1 MPLGLGRLKL
11 VPVVAAGMLAIATG
25 ISAGDLPSQFAGN
38 LLGMVVDSLGTP
50 QMGASVTLFDR
61 YDRMVHREV
70 TGADGRFGFL
80 GLAPSSYSIRASA
93 DSLLPAMRN
102 KIAIRAGLSSVLQIR
117 MAAIFSSIE
126 VKYTKPTT
134 AMTDDWKWVLRASAA
149 TRPVTRVLA
158 GASRGRSASAED
170 PAKIFTGTRGLVSL
184 SAGDAG
190 SLLSDSSIADFGTS
204 FALATT
210 MYGRNQLT
218 VSGIFGQSL
227 TTGMPTMGLRA
238 TYSRSDPEGLASLPE
253 ITVMAQQFY
262 LPGRLMSAPGPGGA
276 QAVRSSSLSY
286 YDTVD
291 FFGGVHLEY
300 GSAFDAISYFDH
312 VNRVSPYAR
321 LTTALGDAGSLA
333 VTYSSGGS
341 PNELYLHQYGD
352 GADLADTIGAIA
364 SVPSF
369 SMRSNRLALERTQ
382 NYEVGY
388 SKVAGR
394 RTYAISAFYESVNN
408 GRLHVLGDLSALNAA
423 DLLPDISTT
432 TTLLNMGHYNR
443 NGVMAS
449 IDQKLN
455 DNVEFGIAGGTM
467 GGFLPTS
474 VGTSG
479 SAFFPRSNYPV
490 ASVNVR
496 LIVPSAGTR
505 IITEYEYVA
514 GTALVPE
521 HIFSTQRLYAEPG
534 LNIIVRQPLPSLFG
548 MGKLEL
554 SGDIRN
560 LLAQGYL
567 PLGTADGHQTMLLAC
582 PRTVRGG
589 LNIIF

>member
-1 MPLGLGRLKL
+1 
-11 VPVVAAGMLAIATG
+11 MLAVATG

-61 YDRMVHREV
+61 YDRVIRREV

-134 AMTDDWKWVLRASAA
+134 AMTDEWKWVLRASSA
-149 TRPVTRVLA
+149 TRPVTRALPEVLR
-158 GASRGRSASAED
+158 GNSRSPED
-170 PAKIFTGTRGLVSL
+170 PAKIFTGTRALVSL

-210 MYGRNQLT
+210 VYGRNRVTL
-218 VSGIFGQSL
+218 SGIFGQSL
-227 TTGMPTMGLRA
+227 ATGMPTMGLRA

-262 LPGRLMSAPGPGGA
+262 LPSRLVNIPGPGGVE
-276 QAVRSSSLSY
+276 AVRSSSLSY

-291 FFGGVHLEY
+291 FFGGIHLEY
-300 GSAFDAISYFDH
+300 GSTFDAISYFDH

-321 LTTALGDAGSLA
+321 LTTALGNAGSLA
-333 VTYSSGGS
+333 VTYSGGGN

-369 SMRSNRLALERTQ
+369 SLRNNRLALERTQ
-382 NYEVGY
+382 NYEVGF

-394 RTYAISAFYESVNN
+394 RTYAISGFYENVSN
-408 GRLHVLGDLSALNAA
+408 GRLHAMGDLSGLNAA
-423 DLLPDISTT
+423 DLLSDISTT
-432 TTLLNMGHYNR
+432 TTLVNMGHYNR
-443 NGVMAS
+443 NGLMAS

-455 DNVEFGIAGGTM
+455 DNVELGVAGGTM
-467 GGFLPTS
+467 GGFLPT
-474 VGTSG
+474 GATSSG
-479 SAFFPRSNYPV
+479 MTFFPRSNYPV
-490 ASVNVR
+490 ASVNIR
-496 LIVPSAGTR
+496 LIIPSAGTR
-505 IITEYEYVA
+505 IVSEYEYVA
-514 GTALVPE
+514 GAALVPE

-560 LLAQGYL
+560 LMAQGYL
-567 PLGTADGHQTMLLAC
+567 PLGTVDGHRTMLLEC

>member
-1 MPLGLGRLKL
+1 
-11 VPVVAAGMLAIATG
+11 MLAIATG

-50 QMGASVTLFDR
+50 QMGASVTLLDR
-61 YDRMVHREV
+61 YDRVVRREV

-80 GLAPSSYSIRASA
+80 GLAPSSYSVRASA
-93 DSLLPAMRN
+93 DSLLPVMRN

-134 AMTDDWKWVLRASAA
+134 AMSDDWKWVLRASAA
-149 TRPVTRVLA
+149 TRPVTRALPGVQH
-158 GASRGRSASAED
+158 GSSASPED

-210 MYGRNQLT
+210 MYGRNRLT

-227 TTGMPTMGLRA
+227 ATGMPTMGLRA
-238 TYSRSDPEGLASLPE
+238 TYSRSNPEGLASLPE

-262 LPGRLMSAPGPGGA
+262 LPGRLVSVPGPGGVE
-276 QAVRSSSLSY
+276 AVRASSLSY

-300 GSAFDAISYFDH
+300 GSTFDAISYFDH

-321 LTTALGDAGSLA
+321 LTTALGDAGSVA
-333 VTYSSGGS
+333 VTYSSGGN

-352 GADLADTIGAIA
+352 GDLADTIGAIA

-369 SMRSNRLALERTQ
+369 SMRNNRLALERVK

-388 SKVAGR
+388 SKISGR

-408 GRLHVLGDLSALNAA
+408 GRLHVMGDLSGLNAQ

-432 TTLLNMGHYNR
+432 TTLLNTGHYNR

-455 DNVEFGIAGGTM
+455 DNIEFGVAGGTM
-467 GGFLPTS
+467 GGFLPTGAAS
-474 VGTSG
+474 GTM
-479 SAFFPRSNYPV
+479 FFPRSNYPV
-490 ASVNVR
+490 ASVNIR
-496 LIVPSAGTR
+496 LIIPSAGTR
-505 IITEYEYVA
+505 IVSEYEYVA

-560 LLAQGYL
+560 LMAQGYL
-567 PLGTADGHQTMLLAC
+567 PLGTVDGHRTMLLEC